1 MCDCTKIA
9 VIEDGMERRMV
20 CTRFRRMEQPMAWKR
35 TVQLPT
41 AMAEAWLVVW
51 QGRMLVAVQPIYR
64 DRTVLLPT
72 V

>member
-1 MCDCTKIA
+1 
-9 VIEDGMERRMV
+9 
-20 CTRFRRMEQPMAWKR
+20 MEQPMAWKR